1 MLCRPLMRFA
11 KATLMTDTPPRPPR
25 TVSATPP
32 IVVAGGG
39 LVGMAAALALADRGW
54 SVNLVSGSTP
64 PPDGRTVALMPQ
76 SLALLDSLGLA
87 DTLARSGAP
96 LEILRLIDD
105 SGSLFRPP
113 SVAFEARELG
123 LERFATNIEN
133 HALLKALS
141 ARIEDHPAITVIND
155 QVTGTKDG
163 NGSRQVL
170 LAARQDIETPLLVAA
185 DGRRSAIRTALDI
198 RVAHK
203 AYPQV
208 ALTAI
213 LRHERDHRF
222 TSTEFHTRH
231 GPFTLVPLP
240 GRCSS
245 LVWLTSPE
253 KADTLSGLDDD
264 AFGRAVEDQAQSM
277 LGKMELAGPRGKIGM
292 GIDRIDTITAPRC
305 VLMGDAAHAFPPIG
319 AQGLNLGLRDISDLL
334 ACLDLSSDAGAPEV
348 TQRYQSMRHKDIS
361 TRTLGVDMLNR
372 SLLSPY
378 LPVDFARGAGLLALA
393 SIGPL
398 RQFVMRQGIGR

>member
-1 MLCRPLMRFA
+1 MSDRSTVP
-11 KATLMTDTPPRPPR
+11 TR
-25 TVSATPP
+25 TQRAPFP

-39 LVGMAAALALADRGW
+39 LVGMAAALALANQDW
-54 SVNLVSGSTP
+54 PVTVISGNAP

-76 SLALLDSLGLA
+76 SLDLLGSLGLGDA
-87 DTLARSGAP
+87 LQRSGAP
-96 LEILRLIDD
+96 LETLRLIDD

-123 LERFATNIEN
+123 LDCFAINIEN
-133 HALLKALS
+133 HVLLTALTELVA
-141 ARIEDHPAITVIND
+141 AHPAITIIND
-155 QVTGTKDG
+155 QVIGTTCQ
-163 NGSRQVL
+163 NGLRQVIL
-170 LAARQDIETPLLVAA
+170 TNHAALETPLLVAA
-185 DGRRSAIRTALDI
+185 DGRRSVIRSALDI
-198 RVAHK
+198 AVAHK

-208 ALTAI
+208 AVTAI
-213 LRHERDHRF
+213 LQHERAHRF

-240 GRCSS
+240 GRSSS
-245 LVWLTSPE
+245 LVWLTSPQRAE
-253 KADTLSGLDDD
+253 TLSGLDDE

-277 LGKMELAGPRGKIGM
+277 LGKMQLAGQRGKIGM
-292 GIDRIDTITAPRC
+292 GIDRIDTITAPHC

-334 ACLDLSSDAGAPEV
+334 ACLAHSQDAGSAEV
-348 TQRYQSMRHKDIS
+348 THRYQALRHKDIS

>member
-1 MLCRPLMRFA
+1 MPESSPEALG
-11 KATLMTDTPPRPPR
+11 TP
-25 TVSATPP
+25 PP

-39 LVGMAAALALADRGW
+39 LVGMAAALALAQNGW
-54 SVNLVSGSTP
+54 PVVLVSAAAP

-76 SLALLDSLGLA
+76 SLALLGSLGLD
-87 DTLARSGAP
+87 DTLARYGAP

-123 LERFATNIEN
+123 LDCFAINIEN
-133 HALLKALS
+133 HALLKVLS
-141 ARIEDHPAITVIND
+141 ARVADHPAITLIHD
-155 QVTGTKDG
+155 QVTGTRHDG
-163 NGSRQVL
+163 GLRHVL
-170 LAARQDIETPLLVAA
+170 LAAHEAIETCLLVAA

-213 LRHERDHRF
+213 MRHERDHRF

-240 GRCSS
+240 DRCSS

-253 KADTLSGLDDD
+253 KAEILSGLNDH

-277 LGKMELAGPRGKIGM
+277 LGKMELAGPRGKIDM

-334 ACLDLSSDAGAPEV
+334 ACLDHSHDAGAAEV
-348 TQRYQSMRHKDIS
+348 TQRYQALRHKDIS

>member
-1 MLCRPLMRFA
+1 MSEASPSPARM
-11 KATLMTDTPPRPPR
+11 PRA
-25 TVSATPP
+25 SAP

-39 LVGMAAALALADRGW
+39 LVGLAAALALAEHDW
-54 SVNLVSGSTP
+54 PVTVISGQTP

-76 SLALLDSLGLA
+76 SLDLLRSLGLG
-87 DTLARSGAP
+87 DILATTGAR
-96 LEILRLIDD
+96 LETLRLIDD

-123 LERFATNIEN
+123 LDCFAINIEN
-133 HALLKALS
+133 HALLAVLTARVS
-141 ARIEDHPAITVIND
+141 AHPAITLLND
-155 QVTGTKDG
+155 QVTGTTIGDG
-163 NGSRQVL
+163 LRQVI
-170 LAARQDIETPLLVAA
+170 LANHAPLETPLLVAA
-185 DGRRSAIRTALDI
+185 DGRRSAIRTALGI
-198 RVAHK
+198 AVAHK

-208 ALTAI
+208 AITGI
-213 LRHERDHRF
+213 LRHERDHRC

-245 LVWLTSPE
+245 LVWLTAPD
-253 KADTLSGLDDD
+253 KAETLSAMDDA

-277 LGKMELAGPRGKIGM
+277 LGKMQLAGPRGKIGM

-334 ACLDLSSDAGAPEV
+334 TCLDNSLDAGSAEA
-348 TQRYQSMRHKDIS
+348 TQRYQALRLKDIS
-361 TRTLGVDMLNR
+361 TRSLGVDMLNR